1 MSTAQHLATIE
12 LLRSRSFP
20 RQRGP
25 SGVGTSGPG
34 YHLVELLA
42 GEAEEPG
49 TDGEQADDQADDQAG
64 AEHDALAA
72 ILTARFGEPRQVG
85 LLGARIRLERGEEI
99 PPPWYELSAGPGY
112 AQLWRIQGRWLALA
126 LEEGDGER
134 PARLL
139 AAVTETDPP

>member
-25 SGVGTSGPG
+25 SDLGSSGPG
-34 YHLVELLA
+34 YHLADLSA
-42 GEAEEPG
+42 GEARPG
-49 TDGEQADDQADDQAG
+49 DDAQQA
-64 AEHDALAA
+64 AEHEALAA
-72 ILTARFGEPRQVG
+72 LLTARFGEPRHVG

-99 PPPWYELSAGPGY
+99 PAPWYELSVGPGY
-112 AQLWRIQGRWLALA
+112 VQLWRIQDRWLALA
-126 LEEGDGER
+126 LAEGNEER
-134 PARLL
+134 PPRLL